1 MSEPIS
7 DQPTSEYKLFE
18 EGGSH
23 MADHMG
29 DTAGH
34 MADHMG
40 DTGDHMGDTSGLIIT
55 KEPRPL

>member
-29 DTAGH
+29 DT
-34 MADHMG
+34 
-40 DTGDHMGDTSGLIIT
+40 GDHMGDTSGLIIT
-55 KEPRPL
+55 EEPRPL